1 MNSYYIN
8 ATQKDTLSL
17 FYHTIKERV
26 HCIYR
31 DGMFPPCQPHCGVSW
46 VLKLD

>member
-31 DGMFPPCQPHCGVSW
+31 DGMFPPCQPHCGVS
-46 VLKLD
+46 